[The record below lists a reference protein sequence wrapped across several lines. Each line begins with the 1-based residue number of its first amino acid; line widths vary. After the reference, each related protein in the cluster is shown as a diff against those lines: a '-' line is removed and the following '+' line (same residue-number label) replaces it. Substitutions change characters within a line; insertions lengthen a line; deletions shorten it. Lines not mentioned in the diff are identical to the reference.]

1 METDQGKWLTRQQV
15 AGRWNVSVDTVKR
28 LESNLTTIKFGTCA
42 RIEKESVEK
51 YEREHAR

>member
-1 METDQGKWLTRQQV
+1 MVENGKWLTRQQV

-28 LESNLTTIKFGTCA
+28 LERNLTTIMFGTCV
-42 RIEKESVEK
+42 RIERESVEK

>member
-28 LESNLTTIKFGTCA
+28 LDRSLP
-42 RIEKESVEK
+42 
-51 YEREHAR
+51 EHAHDSERGKGCFGSTGVE